1 VCRSVEIVAHSLRS
15 IVCFALL
22 ACGWFLIP
30 PSTSDPALPRQKF
43 DIIGAVLLMLFLG
56 LFNFAWNQGPVVGWP
71 QPYVYALLI
80 LSILAGVGF
89 YFWERRAGEDA
100 LIPVE
105 VLHKNSLLVYVCL
118 WLGWM
123 SFGIWSLYT
132 VQL

>member
-1 VCRSVEIVAHSLRS
+1 
-15 IVCFALL
+15 
-22 ACGWFLIP
+22 
-30 PSTSDPALPRQKF
+30 
-43 DIIGAVLLMLFLG
+43 MLFLG
-56 LFNFAWNQGPVVGWP
+56 LFNFAWNQGPIVGWP
-71 QPYVYALLI
+71 QSYVYALLI

-89 YFWERRAGEDA
+89 YFWERRAADDA

-132 VQL
+132 VQLWVTTLPLVYRSFVPIPLSSLSSLISLVASETSGEWKTHSF